1 MEKRITGLPNP
12 ILTQMVH
19 NTTSWVGHFEHDP
32 RTREAGQVFSCPDET
47 DLGGIEIFSDL
58 VHHPGRVL
66 LELYRFDLENQE
78 WGPLLASSERE
89 VGREDDSSWIQFR
102 VDPVHLE
109 KGSQYGF
116 IVSSQEAFVAL
127 GEAAWPNDAS
137 HPWGKEWSASDV
149 DADGHF
155 YDHFSLAFKLDQEKE

>member
-1 MEKRITGLPNP
+1 MKNSITGLPNP

-19 NTTSWVGHFEHDP
+19 NTTSWVGHFELDP
-32 RTREAGQVFSCPDET
+32 RTREAGQVFASPEET
-47 DLGGIEIFSDL
+47 ELEGIEIFTDL

-66 LELYRFDLENQE
+66 LELYRFDGDQRE
-78 WGPLLASSERE
+78 WGSLLASAERE
-89 VGREDDSSWIQFR
+89 VAHSDDSSWIQFR

-109 KGSQYGF
+109 KGKQYGF

-127 GEAAWPNDAS
+127 GEAAWPNDAA
-137 HPWGKEWSASDV
+137 HPWGKEYTASDS

-155 YDHFSLAFKLDQEKE
+155 YDHFSLAYKLDSAS